1 VKELWKRKVWG
12 FQQQDSLGG
21 VRREDYQAV
30 TALWS
35 EDSLTD
41 AEEEVDGQ
49 VVVVVEED
57 HFVA

>member
-1 VKELWKRKVWG
+1 
-12 FQQQDSLGG
+12 
-21 VRREDYQAV
+21 V

-35 EDSLTD
+35 EDSMTD

-49 VVVVVEED
+49 VVVVEED